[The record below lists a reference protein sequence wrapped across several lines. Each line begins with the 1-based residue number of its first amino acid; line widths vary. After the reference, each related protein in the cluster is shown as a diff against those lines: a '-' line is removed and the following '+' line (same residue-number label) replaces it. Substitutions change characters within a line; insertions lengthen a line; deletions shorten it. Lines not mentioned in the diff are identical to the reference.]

1 MKEGMDFREFIQSSY
16 LGGTGNR
23 YEFGNDPNE
32 MEERQTIEDLLN
44 HINALSGAALNKID
58 GKGKDFDNPYIKRQ
72 LIKAKIE
79 LKEAYLRLMDMR

>member
-1 MKEGMDFREFIQSSY
+1 MDFREFIQSSY

-44 HINALSGAALNKID
+44 HINAISRAALNKID
-58 GKGKDFDNPYIKRQ
+58 GKGKDFDNPYIKRR

-79 LKEAYLRLMDMR
+79 LSEAYLRLMDMR